1 LSIGTFVDETGVKP
15 VSVTVGRTS
24 GVEVGIEDGVIFSP
38 GFEDGVV
45 IVPEDEDFRNV
56 IA

>member
-45 IVPEDEDFRNV
+45 IVPEDEDFRRTIV
-56 IA
+56 